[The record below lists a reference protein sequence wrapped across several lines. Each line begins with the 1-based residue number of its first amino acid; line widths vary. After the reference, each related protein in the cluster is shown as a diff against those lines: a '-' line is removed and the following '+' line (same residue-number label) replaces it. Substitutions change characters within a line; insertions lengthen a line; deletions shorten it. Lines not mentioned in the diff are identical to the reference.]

1 MTNPSEYCYYHSISS
16 LTLLQIHLII
26 DAIAKSLIDW
36 LKQHSDGFAT
46 VLMIRWC
53 GNSRIKMDKRKRHL
67 DAFAIANPS
76 DHCHNQSIWSLIL
89 LQIRLISKRYCLSI
103 QFDWKKQISDSRNL
117 SHFNKILENSCNKI
131 FFYNLGLILV
141 AQNDTPNVL
150 TKQRTLAN
158 RNREKPIDWN

>member
-1 MTNPSEYCYYHSISS
+1 
-16 LTLLQIHLII
+16 
-26 DAIAKSLIDW
+26 
-36 LKQHSDGFAT
+36 
-46 VLMIRWC
+46 MIRWC
-53 GNSRIKMDKRKRHL
+53 GNSRIQMDKRKRHL

-76 DHCHNQSIWSLIL
+76 DRCHNQSIWSLIL
-89 LQIRLISKRYCLSI
+89 LQIHLISKCYCLSI

-158 RNREKPIDWN
+158 RNREKPIDWKKDWIGRHKSYDRDILSLLPVSCSSFETFAQIRW